1 MLYRGNKLQINK
13 QKKWKVDGG
22 AWGGCLG
29 VGRGE
34 AMGLDVGLKDG
45 EGLGFIGMLG
55 EGVPGPG
62 SCPGEC
68 SITKTGEF
76 CCVGGE
82 ETG

>member
-22 AWGGCLG
+22 
-29 VGRGE
+29 
-34 AMGLDVGLKDG
+34 LKDG
-45 EGLGFIGMLG
+45 EGLGFMGMLG
-55 EGVPGPG
+55 EGVPGPR

-82 ETG
+82 EAEEDLKDQGGLEGVGR